1 MLMWRMATGAGSRIG
16 AGDATTARRRT
27 SSRRGNLSQ
36 RTPAEP
42 AHNFC
47 ARAGFADLAMIVKPM
62 AGKPTVVLI
71 PARLRSTR
79 LPDKPLAEIG
89 GVPMIV
95 HVWRRACEA
104 AVGPVVVACAEPA
117 IAEAVAAHG
126 GESVL
131 TDPDLP
137 SGTDRIFQALGRI
150 DPAAALC
157 ARDQPARRSADPG
170 ADGDP
175 SVLQPL
181 EQLGT
186 DMGTLA
192 VATEDPLEKA
202 DPNVVK
208 AIIAFDPA
216 RRHLG
221 RALYFT
227 RATAPSGDGPVYHH
241 IGIYAFSRDA
251 LERFATLPPSPLEQR
266 ERLEQLRALEAGLSI
281 GVALVDTNP
290 LGVDTP
296 DDLERARKELAA
308 RAV

>member
-1 MLMWRMATGAGSRIG
+1 
-16 AGDATTARRRT
+16 
-27 SSRRGNLSQ
+27 
-36 RTPAEP
+36 
-42 AHNFC
+42 
-47 ARAGFADLAMIVKPM
+47 MIVKPV
-62 AGKPTVVLI
+62 AGAPTVVLI
-71 PARLRSTR
+71 PARLGSTR
-79 LPDKPLAEIG
+79 LPDKPLAEIA

-95 HVWRRACEA
+95 HVWRRACQA
-104 AVGPVVVACAEPA
+104 GVGPVVVACAEPA
-117 IAEAVAAHG
+117 IAAAVEAHG

-150 DPAAALC
+150 DPERRF
-157 ARDQPARRSADPG
+157 ARVINLQGDLPTLDPR
-170 ADGDP
+170 AIRD
-175 SVLQPL
+175 VLEPL
-181 EQLGT
+181 EELGT

-216 RRHLG
+216 RPRLG

-251 LERFATLPPSPLEQR
+251 LDRFATLPPSPLERR

-281 GVALVDTNP
+281 GMALVDTHP

-296 DDLERARKELAA
+296 ADLERARKELAA
-308 RAV
+308 RAL

>member
-1 MLMWRMATGAGSRIG
+1 
-16 AGDATTARRRT
+16 
-27 SSRRGNLSQ
+27 
-36 RTPAEP
+36 
-42 AHNFC
+42 
-47 ARAGFADLAMIVKPM
+47 MIVKPM
-62 AGKPTVVLI
+62 ASAPTIVMI
-71 PARLRSTR
+71 PARLRSAR
-79 LPDKPLAEIG
+79 LPDKPLADIG

-95 HVWRRACEA
+95 HVWRRARAA
-104 AVGPVVVACAEPA
+104 AVGPVVVACAASA
-117 IAEAVAAHG
+117 IAATVEAHG
-126 GESVL
+126 GTGVL

-137 SGTDRIFQALGRI
+137 SGTDRIFQALGRVDPERRFARVI
-150 DPAAALC
+150 NLQGDLPTLEPAAIRA
-157 ARDQPARRSADPG
+157 
-170 ADGDP
+170 
-175 SVLQPL
+175 VLAPL
-181 EQLGT
+181 DLLGT

-192 VATEDPLEKA
+192 VATEDPKEQA

-208 AIIAFDPA
+208 AIITFDPA

-227 RATAPSGDGPVYHH
+227 RASAPSGDGPLYHH

-266 ERLEQLRALEAGLSI
+266 ERLEQLRALESGLSI